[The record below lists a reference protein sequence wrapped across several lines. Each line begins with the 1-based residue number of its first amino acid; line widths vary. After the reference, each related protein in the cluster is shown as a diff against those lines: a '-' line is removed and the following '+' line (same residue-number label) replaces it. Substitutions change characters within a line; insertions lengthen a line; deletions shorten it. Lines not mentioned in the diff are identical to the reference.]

1 MFIILR
7 AFMDVFMRLFYIAL
21 YYFITV
27 LHYVKRFAPYK
38 NHFDWL
44 IDYVPISSKQINN
57 VFSEQV

>member
-1 MFIILR
+1 
-7 AFMDVFMRLFYIAL
+7 MDVFMRLFYIAL

-27 LHYVKRFAPYK
+27 LHYVKRFAPYN